1 MTEQRAESKE
11 QGAKNADKKSHGF
24 VLRPLII
31 ALWLALL
38 FLPFR
43 GIKDA
48 LILFVTLSI
57 LLFIFRALSGYAKT
71 LTEKFNAIRQSVSS
85 GLETVYARPK
95 TSRFVAYLLLLGF
108 ILSVPFFA
116 KDYFIDVLI
125 LAGIYVILA
134 QGLNVVVGFAGL
146 LNLGFVAFYAI
157 GAYSY
162 ALLNTKMGLGF
173 WSALPLSVVLA
184 SFSGFLL
191 AVPALRLKG
200 DYLAIVTLGFGE
212 IVRLVLNNWDSV
224 TKGPNGIGGI
234 EPPYLFGTPLG
245 RLSYYY
251 YFILAFV
258 ALTVFMVRR
267 VYKSRTG
274 RAWVAIRE
282 DEIASSSIG
291 INTTAYKLYAF
302 AFGAFWA
309 GAAGALFA
317 AKMQFVSPESF
328 TFMES
333 VLILSMVILG
343 GLGSIPGVILGA
355 VILVILPE
363 MLREIQLYRMLAL
376 GSGLVLLMIFRP
388 QGLFRPG
395 RLSRL
400 AGESRS
406 LMGGKGVSFR
416 S

>member
-1 MTEQRAESKE
+1 M
-11 QGAKNADKKSHGF
+11 KKKF
-24 VLRPLII
+24 NLNPLII
-31 ALWLALL
+31 AVWLALL
-38 FLPFR
+38 FLPFK
-43 GIKDA
+43 GVKAA
-48 LILFVTLSI
+48 LILFTVISTSI
-57 LLFIFRALSGYAKT
+57 
-71 LTEKFNAIRQSVSS
+71 
-85 GLETVYARPK
+85 
-95 TSRFVAYLLLLGF
+95 YLLNFLLVYTKPLLAKLKEACAVLMNNLQTKKKQTESALLISRYALLVF
-108 ILSVPFFA
+108 ILFVPFFA

-125 LAGIYVILA
+125 LAGIYIILA

-173 WSALPLSVVLA
+173 WSSLPLSVVIVV
-184 SFSGFLL
+184 FSGFLL

-212 IVRLVLNNWDSV
+212 IVRLLANNWDTV

-234 EPPYLFGTPLG
+234 EPPYFLGTSLG
-245 RLSYYY
+245 RLSYFY
-251 YFILAFV
+251 YFILVFV
-258 ALTVFMVRR
+258 AITVFVVRR
-267 VYKSRTG
+267 VYKSGIG

-309 GAAGALFA
+309 GTAGALFA

-355 VILVILPE
+355 IILVILPE
-363 MLREIQLYRMLAL
+363 MLRGIQLYRMLAL

-388 QGLFRPG
+388 QGL
-395 RLSRL
+395 L
-400 AGESRS
+400 
-406 LMGGKGVSFR
+406 GGKGVSFR
-416 S
+416 G